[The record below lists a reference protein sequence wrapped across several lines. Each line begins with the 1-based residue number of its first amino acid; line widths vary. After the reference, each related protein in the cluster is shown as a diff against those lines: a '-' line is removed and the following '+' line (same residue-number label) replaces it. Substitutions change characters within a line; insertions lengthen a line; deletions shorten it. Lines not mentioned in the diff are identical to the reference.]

1 MATTPH
7 NADGIPS
14 KSARHSITKEDV
26 RSCDRC
32 VRRCSNAHWEARIAE
47 LSPAQLDGEALQKQ
61 FEDYRKAVG
70 DRQKESDYQ
79 LSAGSLA
86 DTTVAGS
93 SLFEI
98 SQQLGRARRLTA
110 EERRSTLRKGWRSA
124 KMYERELELLKDD
137 VKAALLQTI
146 TFRQGGILD
155 GTSEEFLNAVQTVKE
170 KYDRR
175 KVAAE
180 EAYRSKL
187 DYVNRS
193 YLANLDIAEKT
204 ANRRIE
210 EYTQQRLKAIDE
222 KLRELGCEG
231 PDYEL
236 PKPKIRLQP
245 SSLCQLKFADGFA
258 AAVLPVAGGLKAEV
272 RKAERD
278 ELHSFLLFGKPSKRT
293 NALDEFSVDKL
304 PSSAHRLSS
313 SLTQRKNEHS

>member
-7 NADGIPS
+7 NADGVPS
-14 KSARHSITKEDV
+14 TSARHSITKEDV

-32 VRRCSNAHWEARIAE
+32 VRRCSNAHWKARIVEA
-47 LSPAQLDGEALQKQ
+47 SPEQLNGEALQKQ
-61 FEDYRKAVG
+61 LEDYRKAVG
-70 DRQKESDYQ
+70 EQQKEPNYQ
-79 LSAGSLA
+79 LSAGSLT

-110 EERRSTLRKGWRSA
+110 DERRSTLRKGWRSA
-124 KMYERELELLKDD
+124 QMYERELELLKGD

-155 GTSEEFLNAVQTVKE
+155 GKSEEFLNAVKAVNE

-175 KVAAE
+175 KAAAE

-193 YLANLDIAEKT
+193 YLANLDMAEKT

-222 KLRELGCEG
+222 KLRELSCEG

-236 PKPKIRLQP
+236 PKPQIRLQP

-258 AAVLPVAGGLKAEV
+258 AAVLPVAAGLKAEV
-272 RKAERD
+272 QKAERD

-293 NALDEFSVDKL
+293 DAPEEFSVDKL
-304 PSSAHRLSS
+304 PSSAHRISS
-313 SLTQRKNEHS
+313 SLTHRKNEHS

>member
-1 MATTPH
+1 MATTPS
-7 NADGIPS
+7 NAGVFPS
-14 KSARHSITKEDV
+14 TSARHSITKGDF

-32 VRRCSNAHWEARIAE
+32 VRRCSKAHWDARIAE
-47 LSPAQLDGEALQKQ
+47 LSSGQLDGEALQKQ
-61 FEDYRKAVG
+61 FEDYRKAVEEQ
-70 DRQKESDYQ
+70 QKKADYQ
-79 LSAGSLA
+79 LSAGSLV
-86 DTTVAGS
+86 DTTVAGN

-155 GTSEEFLNAVQTVKE
+155 GTSEEFLNAVQAVKQ

-175 KVAAE
+175 KAAAE

-193 YLANLDIAEKT
+193 YLANLDMAEKT

-236 PKPKIRLQP
+236 PKPQIRLLP
-245 SSLCQLKFADGFA
+245 SSLCQLKFGDGFA
-258 AAVLPVAGGLKAEV
+258 AAVLPVAGGLEAEV

-278 ELHSFLLFGKPSKRT
+278 ELHSFLLFGKPSRRT
-293 NALDEFSVDKL
+293 SALEKFSVDTL
-304 PSSAHRLSS
+304 PSSAHRISS
-313 SLTQRKNEHS
+313 SLTPRRNEHS